1 MIQGRR
7 IDSVALSESGG
18 VTAFRRPCHSLEH
31 SADIL
36 PQFVSLSQHRFRD
49 GGVGGGAGV
58 K

>member
-18 VTAFRRPCHSLEH
+18 VTASIRPCHSLER

-49 GGVGGGAGV
+49 GGVEERE
-58 K
+58 